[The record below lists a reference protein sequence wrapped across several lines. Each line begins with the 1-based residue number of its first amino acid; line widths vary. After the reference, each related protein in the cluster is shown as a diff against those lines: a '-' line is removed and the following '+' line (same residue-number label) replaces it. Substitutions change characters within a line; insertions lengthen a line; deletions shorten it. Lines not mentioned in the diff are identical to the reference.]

1 MKWKYMPEC
10 FLPEH
15 LRGKPINRLVKDNL
29 EFCYEKF
36 NDEGYDAAS
45 TSHNYLDE
53 SGINILAFFGAAILV
68 LLILIIIVT
77 ASLCTRQ
84 RAQYY
89 TRENGKGG
97 TYKTSTLLC
106 PTLLF

>member
-36 NDEGYDAAS
+36 IDEGYDAAS
-45 TSHNYLDE
+45 TSHNFPDE
-53 SGINILAFFGAAILV
+53 NRLNIFVIMGAAILV
-68 LLILIIIVT
+68 LLILIVIVT
-77 ASLCTRQ
+77 ITLCTRQ
-84 RAQYY
+84 RAQYN

-97 TYKTSTLLC
+97 KFSQFIEPSPY
-106 PTLLF
+106 